1 MNNKKKSDLK
11 LIPEKKFG
19 ELVTAI
25 TRVPK
30 PKSEP
35 KAKPKKR
42 ARRKS

>member
-1 MNNKKKSDLK
+1 MEKTKKDDLK

-30 PKSEP
+30 TEKAKAGKPKS
-35 KAKPKKR
+35 KKR
-42 ARRKS
+42 R

>member
-1 MNNKKKSDLK
+1 MNDKKKSDLK

-30 PKSEP
+30 TEKVKAGKPKS
-35 KAKPKKR
+35 KKR
-42 ARRKS
+42 R